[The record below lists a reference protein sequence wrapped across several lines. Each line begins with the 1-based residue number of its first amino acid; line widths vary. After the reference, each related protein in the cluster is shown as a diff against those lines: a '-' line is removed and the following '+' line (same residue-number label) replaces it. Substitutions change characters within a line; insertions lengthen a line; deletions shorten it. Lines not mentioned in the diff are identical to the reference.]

1 MADKSVGEA
10 RERVSAALETSGLLS
25 LGSRAARVTVSLS
38 PADQKKA
45 GSHLDLA
52 VAAACLA
59 AAGAAPSSPKT
70 LLLGELALDG
80 RLLPCRGVIA
90 MVEAAAQSGADE
102 VVLPEHNASEAA
114 FLPGILT
121 FGAPNLRV
129 AIGHITG
136 RKRLK
141 PLEPVRESA
150 AETATPSYD
159 TVRGQAAALRAAE
172 IAVAGG
178 HSLAMVGPPG
188 SGKTTIARACAE
200 IMPTLTQSEAVEVA
214 RVLSLAGL
222 PVSLPLAR
230 PFRAPHH
237 TATYAALVG
246 GGQDLRP
253 GEAAR
258 AHRGVLFLDELPE
271 FDRRALDALRE
282 PIEEGVVRISRA
294 SGSAVFPARFAL
306 IAAMN
311 PCPCGFAGD
320 SQRECR
326 CPPGVANRYLSRVSG
341 PLADRIDV
349 WVRVSAPST
358 EEIVSDTS
366 APGNGRAARE
376 RVARAREIQ
385 RERSI
390 SLGLDAWATN
400 AEMPDVAVRRVD
412 MEDAAR
418 EVIVGA
424 ARRLHISARG
434 VTRSIRVA
442 RTIADLAASDKIRAE
457 HALEA
462 IGYRDRR

>member
-38 PADQKKA
+38 PADQRKA

-59 AAGAAPSSPKT
+59 AAGVAPSSPKT

-80 RLLPCRGVIA
+80 ALLPCRGVIA
-90 MVEAAAQSGADE
+90 MVEAAAKEGVTE
-102 VVLPEHNASEAA
+102 VVLSEQNAAEAA
-114 FLPGILT
+114 FLPGIVA
-121 FGAPNLRV
+121 FGAPNLRA
-129 AIGHITG
+129 AINHVTG
-136 RKRLK
+136 RKRLQ
-141 PLEPVRESA
+141 PSQPA
-150 AETATPSYD
+150 QADAGETATPSYD
-159 TVRGQAAALRAAE
+159 TVRGQGEALRAAE

-178 HSLAMVGPPG
+178 HSFAMVGPPG

-200 IMPTLTQSEAVEVA
+200 IMPSLTPAEAVEVA

-222 PVSLPLAR
+222 PVSFPVAR

-282 PIEEGVVRISRA
+282 PIEEGAVRVSRA

-306 IAAMN
+306 VAAMN
-311 PCPCGFAGD
+311 PCPCGFSGD
-320 SQRECR
+320 SRHECR
-326 CPPGVANRYLSRVSG
+326 CPPGTASRYLSKVSG
-341 PLADRIDV
+341 PLADRIDI
-349 WVRVSAPST
+349 WVRVSAPAT
-358 EEIVSDTS
+358 EEVVSGALKTGSGD
-366 APGNGRAARE
+366 AARA
-376 RVARAREIQ
+376 RVARARQFQ
-385 RERSI
+385 RERAPR
-390 SLGLDAWATN
+390 LHLEPWATN
-400 AEMPDVAVRRVD
+400 AEAP
-412 MEDAAR
+412 DAAIR
-418 EVIVGA
+418 GMKVSADARAAIVAAA
-424 ARRLHISARG
+424 ARLRISARG

-442 RTIADLAASDKIRAE
+442 RTIADLAGSDEVLVA

-462 IGYRDRR
+462 ISYRDRR